1 MRGLTILTVVA
12 LLGLTGC
19 DQLGFGLGGK
29 PDDNQSAASNASNA
43 TASADGKPA
52 NGAGAPADAGVTTS
66 RSLAGLTGGDA
77 GGKDPVAVPASSGAI
92 VERAALIG
100 DWADDEACK
109 SLISLGPDGTFRSA
123 DGGQG
128 TWRLNGDVLTLSGP
142 GGNYVVRIQ
151 SIDGG
156 LLTVVNPDGS
166 IGRSRRC

>member
-1 MRGLTILTVVA
+1 MRGLTILTAVA

-19 DQLGFGLGGK
+19 DRLGLGLGGK
-29 PDDNQSAASNASNA
+29 PDDNQSAASNTSNA
-43 TASADGKPA
+43 SASADGKPTD
-52 NGAGAPADAGVTTS
+52 GAPADAGVTTS
-66 RSLAGLTGGDA
+66 RSLAGLTGGDT
-77 GGKDPVAVPASSGAI
+77 GGKDPVAVPASSGAT
-92 VERAALIG
+92 VDRAALIG

-109 SLISLGPDGTFRSA
+109 SLISLGPDGNFRSA

-166 IGRSRRC
+166 VGRSRRC